1 MSYVLK
7 GADGLFRA
15 IEDAVRTTWKWDR
28 AQSFPTEQAA
38 ADFKKANPALLRDFA
53 IVPLKEEK

>member
-15 IEDAVRTTWKWDR
+15 IEPAVRVTWKLDKAR
-28 AQSFPTEQAA
+28 SFPTQQKAQE
-38 ADFKKANPALLRDFA
+38 FKDQHLELLDFA
-53 IVPLKEEK
+53 IVPLKEQK